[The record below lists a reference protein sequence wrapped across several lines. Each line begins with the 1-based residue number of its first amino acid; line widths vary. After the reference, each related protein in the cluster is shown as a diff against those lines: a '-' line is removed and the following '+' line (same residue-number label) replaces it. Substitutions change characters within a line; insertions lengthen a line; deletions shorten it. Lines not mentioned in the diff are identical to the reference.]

1 MSDGFLSRWSRLKRG
16 GETPPEPV
24 AEVEAPVV
32 PVSPEAPPEFDITT
46 LPDIE
51 TATAETDFT
60 AFLQKGVPAF
70 LKRQA
75 LRRAWTLDPGIRDF
89 IGPADYAWDFN
100 AEGGVPG
107 FSLSLGGDVAKLLA
121 QAIGQ
126 IDRVAEALPET
137 PDFLPPG
144 VTVGIPAEAGEAAPE
159 EPLRLAPSEDLAS
172 PEEPESMLRAEPV
185 LARRHG
191 GATPV

>member
-1 MSDGFLSRWSRLKRG
+1 MSDGFLSRWSRRKRG
-16 GETPPEPV
+16 EEPAAQPTPS
-24 AEVEAPVV
+24 APLAVV
-32 PVSPEAPPEFDITT
+32 PEPEFDLTT

-51 TATAETDFT
+51 TVTAETDFT
-60 AFLQKGVPAF
+60 AFLRKGVPDF

-126 IDRVAEALPET
+126 IDRVAEALTEAPE
-137 PDFLPPG
+137 FLPPG
-144 VTVGIPAEAGEAAPE
+144 VTVSQPVAAEEVLPE
-159 EPLRLAPSEDLAS
+159 DPLRLAPADEQAPPCPPDQL
-172 PEEPESMLRAEPV
+172 LQAELLP
-185 LARRHG
+185 LRRHG
-191 GATPV
+191 GATPT